1 MSNAEIQYFILLR
14 SALWDTPVAIDGPVE
29 WDAVMR
35 LAKHHANTALLC
47 GVASQMT
54 GDNRPSEAMLGKMQ
68 AVMRENLLNQM
79 NLKRILASAVR
90 LLREHD
96 IEPVLL
102 KGFGLAMLYPNLSL
116 RQFGD
121 IDLYV
126 GLDDFHEACRLL
138 RTLPG
143 GYNWGM
149 EVDKGHHY
157 NIEFGNYPMETHRV
171 SADVSDPKEAEA
183 YAAIEHDGLRD
194 NTRYVDFEGLKISLP
209 SKEFMVFY
217 TFFHA
222 WHHFLTSGVGWR
234 QISDV
239 AMTLHAY
246 HGQLDLEKLRR
257 WLAEMHLMKPWQA
270 FGYLMV
276 KHLGLPEEE
285 MPFFDSKCRCTAQQL
300 YRNVME
306 VGNFNR
312 RSSFKQRRPK
322 NKLIGRLHS
331 FIGVFVDFFYR
342 VRVFP
347 SAAFREM
354 RSSLRIM
361 LGKVR
366 MLVRKKNR
374 NKIQKN

>member
-1 MSNAEIQYFILLR
+1 MTPSETQYFALLR
-14 SALWDTPVAIDGPVE
+14 AALWDTPVDIDGPIDWNEVLK
-29 WDAVMR
+29 V
-35 LAKHHANTALLC
+35 AKHQANMVLLC
-47 GVASQMT
+47 DAASQMT
-54 GDNRPSEAMLGKMQ
+54 GDNRPSEAIMGKMQ
-68 AVMRENLLNQM
+68 AMMRGNLINHLR
-79 NLKRILASAVR
+79 LKQILASAVT
-90 LLREHD
+90 LLRENN

-102 KGFGLAMLYPNLSL
+102 KGFGLAMLYPNPNM

-121 IDLYV
+121 IDLFV
-126 GLDDFHEACRLL
+126 GLDNFHESCRLL

-143 GYNWGM
+143 GYNWGG
-149 EVDKGHHY
+149 EVDEGHHY
-157 NIEFGNYPMETHRV
+157 NIEFGQYPMEIHRV
-171 SADVSDPKEAEA
+171 SADVNDPEEAVA
-183 YAAIEHDGLRD
+183 YAAIEHDGLYD
-194 NTRYVDFEGLKISLP
+194 NPQRVDLEGLEIFLP
-209 SKEFMVFY
+209 SKEFMAFF

-257 WLAEMHLMKPWQA
+257 WLTEMHLMKPWQA

-276 KHLGLPEEE
+276 KHLGLSEEE
-285 MPFFDSKCRCTAQQL
+285 MPFYDSKCHCTAQRL

-312 RSSFKQRRPK
+312 LSRFKQRLPK

-342 VRVFP
+342 ARVFP
-347 SAAFREM
+347 TAAFREM
-354 RSSLRIM
+354 CSTLRIM

-366 MLVRKKNR
+366 KLGRH
-374 NKIQKN
+374 

>member
-1 MSNAEIQYFILLR
+1 MTSSETQYFALLR
-14 SALWDTPVAIDGPVE
+14 SALWDTPVAIEGPIE

-47 GVASQMT
+47 GVASRMT
-54 GDNRPSEAMLGKMQ
+54 GDNRPAADLLGKMQ
-68 AVMRENLLNQM
+68 ASMRNNLLGQM
-79 NLKRILASAVR
+79 RLKQILVSAVL

-102 KGFGLAMLYPNLSL
+102 KGFGLAMLYPNPSL

-143 GYNWGM
+143 GYNWGE
-149 EVDKGHHY
+149 EVDSGHHY
-157 NIEFGNYPMETHRV
+157 NIEFGQYPMEIHRV
-171 SADVSDPKEAEA
+171 SADMDDPKVAKI
-183 YAAIEHDGLRD
+183 YAAIERDGLRSH
-194 NTRYVDFEGLKISLP
+194 TQRVDYEGLEVSIP

-217 TFFHA
+217 TFYHA

-234 QISDV
+234 QISDI

-246 HGQLDLEKLRR
+246 HGQLDLDKLKQ
-257 WLAEMHLMKPWQA
+257 WLGSMHLMKPWQT

-276 KHLGLPEEE
+276 EQLGLPEAE
-285 MPFFDSKCRCTAQQL
+285 MPFYDAQCRRTAQRL
-300 YRNVME
+300 YRKVME
-306 VGNFNR
+306 VGNFKR
-312 RSSFKQRRPK
+312 HSRFKQRRPTS
-322 NKLIGRLHS
+322 RLMRWMHS
-331 FIGVFVDFFYR
+331 FFGIFVDFFYR

-347 SAAFREM
+347 SVAFREM
-354 RSSLRIM
+354 GSSLRQVFA
-361 LGKVR
+361 KVR
-366 MLVRKKNR
+366 KLGDH
-374 NKIQKN
+374 